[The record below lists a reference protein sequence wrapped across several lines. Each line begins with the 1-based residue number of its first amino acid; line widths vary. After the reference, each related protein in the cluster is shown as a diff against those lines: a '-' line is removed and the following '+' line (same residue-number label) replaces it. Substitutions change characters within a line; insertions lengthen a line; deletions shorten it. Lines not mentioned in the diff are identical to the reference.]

1 MITTTAHTINGRT
14 VLDARIPVIDA
25 ATLDALVTDPDVS
38 ETREALRYRAIAL
51 ARTRVG
57 VLDDIDTTVIPDTLA
72 GRATHDLRAL
82 VADGLRARGA
92 HALVNPDASCGCT
105 LRDLMPCGCPSPAC
119 KAACEITCHVCHAT
133 GYYPLDAKHS
143 VCCVCEAPLVS
154 KEDDA

>member
-14 VLDARIPVIDA
+14 VLDARIPVISA
-25 ATLDALVTDPDVS
+25 ATLDALVADPDVS

-72 GRATHDLRAL
+72 GRAACNLKAL

-92 HALVNPDASCGCT
+92 AGLVNPDASCGCA
-105 LRDLMPCGCPSPAC
+105 LHDLMPCGCPSPAC
-119 KAACEITCHVCHAT
+119 QAALEVPCPVCHTT
-133 GYYPLDAKHS
+133 GYYATDMKHP
-143 VCCVCEAPLVS
+143 VCCSCKTPLAR

>member
-14 VLDARIPVIDA
+14 VLDVRIPVINA
-25 ATLDALVTDPDVS
+25 ATLDALVADPDVS

-57 VLDDIDTTVIPDTLA
+57 VLEDIDTTVIPDTLA
-72 GRATHDLRAL
+72 GRAACDLRAL
-82 VADGLRARGA
+82 VTDGLRARGA
-92 HALVNPDASCGCT
+92 TGLVNPDASCGCT

-119 KAACEITCHVCHAT
+119 KAALEITCPACHTT
-133 GYYPLDAKHS
+133 GYYALDAKRP